1 MTTAKLSD
9 FYPPIKFTQPPL
21 FSSAFWG
28 PPPPSADACVLLLAY
43 LNRGRRRAWANCR
56 VRLHPDGIDGMWGEI
71 GNGGELIV
79 VDELRLPP
87 RHGQMWIC
95 SVVHFVALKLKRFYV
110 TLQAN
115 RNDTKTDCMFWWTY
129 GNGAILGFGLVPLN
143 NHSAGAKGPDL
154 HIARSGAEFCK
165 EIPRVSHQ

>member
-115 RNDTKTDCMFWWTY
+115 RNDTKTECMFW
-129 GNGAILGFGLVPLN
+129 
-143 NHSAGAKGPDL
+143 
-154 HIARSGAEFCK
+154 
-165 EIPRVSHQ
+165 